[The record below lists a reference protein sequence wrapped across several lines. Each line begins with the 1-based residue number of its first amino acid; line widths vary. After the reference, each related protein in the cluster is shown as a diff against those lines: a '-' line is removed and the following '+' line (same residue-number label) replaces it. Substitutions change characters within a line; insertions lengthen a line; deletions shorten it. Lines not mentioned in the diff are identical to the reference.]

1 MLSKLLSVFLG
12 VVLWGLGAYLDVV
25 VALGRYGLGGLL
37 AGALI
42 ALVLLMR
49 KAFGLKKTSLDLWVL
64 IFRGLALEALL
75 FPIANLVMV
84 YMLNKSLPYDET
96 KAVLIVSC
104 LITAILA
111 GSFFLVAYLLKTKIQ
126 RLRTGLSRKESEG

>member
-37 AGALI
+37 AGAFI

-64 IFRGLALEALL
+64 IFRGLALETLL

-111 GSFFLVAYLLKTKIQ
+111 GAFFLVAYLLKTKIQ